1 LQIEYSGSESDAS
14 DDFKPMS
21 GDKNEAGSLSNDDDD
36 DDDDDFKPV
45 NPDKSSQPLQM
56 LGIWACIC
64 VFT

>member
-1 LQIEYSGSESDAS
+1 MLFYIVDDSNHISDVEESDANS
-14 DDFKPMS
+14 
-21 GDKNEAGSLSNDDDD
+21 DDDD